1 MSHEAHG
8 YGESGVPSISPTTVS
23 QHGHY
28 PPPVMHVMPSAP
40 PAPSKDPSSTI
51 MMGVGVV
58 MLIALSVIGVQLGRK
73 DREAH
78 PDRAQAASTT
88 ANPTNAGQPAVAPPT
103 AVSALPA
110 AASAKPATPGEP
122 PPVSIELED
131 SETVPTINANKLP
144 DVAPG
149 APATADTAIH
159 RNVAV
164 PPNPY

>member
-1 MSHEAHG
+1 MTHDPHED
-8 YGESGVPSISPTTVS
+8 GESGVPSISPTTVS

-28 PPPVMHVMPSAP
+28 PPPAMYVMPSAP
-40 PAPSKDPSSTI
+40 PAPARDPSSTI
-51 MMGVGVV
+51 MMAVGVV
-58 MLIALSVIGVQLGRK
+58 MLVALSIIGVQLGRK
-73 DREAH
+73 DRADH
-78 PDRAQAASTT
+78 PDHAAAATK
-88 ANPTNAGQPAVAPPT
+88 PAAAAVSPPPPS

-110 AASAKPATPGEP
+110 AAAAPMGTSSE

-131 SETVPTINANKLP
+131 SESVPTINANKLP

-159 RNVAV
+159 RNVVV

>member
-78 PDRAQAASTT
+78 PDRAQAASN
-88 ANPTNAGQPAVAPPT
+88 ATNAGQPAVAPPT
-103 AVSALPA
+103 AVSALPT
-110 AASAKPATPGEP
+110 AASAKPGEP
-122 PPVSIELED
+122 PAVSIELED